1 MMKVLVTGSRGW
13 KCARSRPGFRLAFLP
28 RQVPG
33 SRRCPRSK
41 NLSRFIHENYLRG
54 GHHKAALWNRP
65 VPQGIVGRNLHEPV
79 MSGLNLKAPT
89 LAERW
94 VADLEVIMF
103 EVQVADLP

>member
-1 MMKVLVTGSRGW
+1 MPEAGQGSDWRFFL
-13 KCARSRPGFRLAFLP
+13 ARYRDR
-28 RQVPG
+28 VDV
-33 SRRCPRSK
+33 PRSK

-103 EVQVADLP
+103 EVQVADLPVGS